1 MYIYSMGR
9 ITTATKQPH
18 CVSSY
23 SLCPLTVNWQ
33 GAKGEGHA
41 RGKSGAQ
48 GEAKGMQWGTSEGLE
63 GSHGKPRGLGGSQ
76 GKVRGNVSR
85 LRGKSRESQIV

>member
-33 GAKGEGHA
+33 GVKGEGHA
-41 RGKSGAQ
+41 
-48 GEAKGMQWGTSEGLE
+48 M
-63 GSHGKPRGLGGSQ
+63 
-76 GKVRGNVSR
+76 GKVRGLMGKPRECNGEHQKAWRAAMVSQ
-85 LRGKSRESQIV
+85 GV